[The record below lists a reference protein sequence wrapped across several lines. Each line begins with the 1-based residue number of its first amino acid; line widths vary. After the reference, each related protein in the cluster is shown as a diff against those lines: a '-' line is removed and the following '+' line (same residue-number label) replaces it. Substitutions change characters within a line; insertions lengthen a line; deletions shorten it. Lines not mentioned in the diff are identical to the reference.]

1 MTPHKER
8 SVGSLKSQLFSV
20 LNGRDNEL
28 MWQNPGILCT
38 RTKMNLMT
46 FIETISL
53 EMLVKNGSIGL
64 IKVFA

>member
-1 MTPHKER
+1 MGPTK
-8 SVGSLKSQLFSV
+8 SLLLSD
-20 LNGRDNEL
+20 LNGCDSEE
-28 MWQNPGILCT
+28 MWQNPVIHSN
-38 RTKMNLMT
+38 RAKMNLMT